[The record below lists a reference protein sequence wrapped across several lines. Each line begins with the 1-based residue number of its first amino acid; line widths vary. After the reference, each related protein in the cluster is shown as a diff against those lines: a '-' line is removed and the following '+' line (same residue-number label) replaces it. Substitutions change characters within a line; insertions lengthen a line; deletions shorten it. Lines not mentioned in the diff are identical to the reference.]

1 MHLASSVNMAGN
13 DGEENPGQ
21 QTREWSGPCCDVL
34 WIVATKEGW
43 IKLIEA
49 TVTFLT
55 FVILASF
62 PASSMKEFEYLIF
75 VATAV
80 FIFVVLHI
88 ILRMTHVFEKLPEV
102 LRHPILGM
110 GGCFLASLALLI
122 GSAIVFAKWKEYG
135 GYYSV
140 KELEASAICGFVSTG
155 LFFCEGVYF
164 FFLYRR
170 LTRRHAE
177 EKMAEE
183 GQADDFVQP
192 SKPGVAY

>member
-1 MHLASSVNMAGN
+1 MAGN

-21 QTREWSGPCCDVL
+21 QTREWSGSCCDVL

-43 IKLIEA
+43 VKLIEA
-49 TVTFLT
+49 IVTFLT

-62 PASSMKEFEYLIF
+62 PGSSIREFEYLIF
-75 VATAV
+75 VATAA

-122 GSAIVFAKWKEYG
+122 GSAIVFTKGKQYHIET
-135 GYYSV
+135 
-140 KELEASAICGFVSTG
+140 LEASGVCGFISAV

-170 LTRRHAE
+170 LSSIPRTE
-177 EKMAEE
+177 ESMTEK
-183 GQADDFVQP
+183 GDADVFVP
-192 SKPGVAY
+192 SLNPAN